1 MVEADRER
9 FARLMATLAE
19 VYGEASVLKVQAYW
33 MALLRFNWADVEFAA
48 LRCLETRR
56 STDGYPASWPT
67 PADLIGLM
75 WNDQDAVPDVG
86 SGSGRKALPPM
97 RPDPE
102 MQARIANLAR
112 QMVENFSMEGAVHPL
127 PKGKSVEQQKAE
139 LEEWEKARAL
149 EAEKEPPYR

>member
-48 LRCLETRR
+48 MRCLETRR

-67 PADLIGLM
+67 PADLIALM
-75 WNDQDAVPDVG
+75 WNDQDGTPDVCFE
-86 SGSGRKALPPM
+86 SNRKALPQM
-97 RPDPE
+97 RQDPE
-102 MQARIANLAR
+102 MQARIAKLAR
-112 QMVENFSMEGAVHPL
+112 ETAEKFSMEEAIPTT
-127 PKGKSVEQQKAE
+127 PKGKPVEQQKAE

-149 EAEKEPPYR
+149 EAEKDRPY